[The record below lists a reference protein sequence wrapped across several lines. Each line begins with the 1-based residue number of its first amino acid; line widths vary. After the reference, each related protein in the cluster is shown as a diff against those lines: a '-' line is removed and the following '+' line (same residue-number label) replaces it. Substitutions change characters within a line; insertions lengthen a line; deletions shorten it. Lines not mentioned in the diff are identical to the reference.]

1 MVLSLPIFLI
11 NFKPSKK
18 RYIMKKRLNLSLIL
32 ALCFSVA
39 LSAQGNDEWGIA
51 SYYHD
56 SFHGKET
63 AYGVKYDKKAMTA
76 AHRELPYGTMVRV
89 TRLDNNKSVVVKVT
103 DKGPYKRGR
112 VVDLSRAAA
121 ERIGL
126 IQDGLTEVKLEVV
139 KRGTAAPKK
148 PSKKTQRKERQASAP
163 SSYENISRD
172 RIVTDAGNA
181 PAPSKKKV
189 ASSSSKP
196 ADAEVKPK
204 GKAKKAAPAA
214 QPKLVGKE
222 YQKYGLYK
230 ISIQEPGEKG
240 FAVQV
245 ASLTNYEN
253 VFKQVA
259 DLQAKWFDN
268 VLISIEEGS
277 RMPSYKVL
285 LGPFKEEAAAENYR
299 KNLMKKHKIKGF
311 VVDLNAVEYS
321 KER

>member
-1 MVLSLPIFLI
+1 
-11 NFKPSKK
+11 
-18 RYIMKKRLNLSLIL
+18 MKKRLNLSLLL
-32 ALCFSVA
+32 ALCFTVA
-39 LSAQGNDEWGIA
+39 LSAQSNEEWGIA

-112 VVDLSRAAA
+112 VIDLSRTAA
-121 ERIGL
+121 EQIGL
-126 IQDGLTEVKLEVV
+126 IRDGLTEVKLEVV
-139 KRGTAAPKK
+139 KRGAGQAK
-148 PSKKTQRKERQASAP
+148 PAQKQNTRRKERQASVP
-163 SSYENISRD
+163 ENYDNVSRD
-172 RIVTDAGNA
+172 RLVTDAGKA
-181 PAPSKKKV
+181 PAPAKAQKTTTPSSENTTTV
-189 ASSSSKP
+189 ATR
-196 ADAEVKPK
+196 PK
-204 GKAKKAAPAA
+204 GREDKSTA
-214 QPKLVGKE
+214 QAKLVGKE

-240 FAVQV
+240 YAVQV
-245 ASLTNYEN
+245 ASLSNYEN

-268 VLISIEEGS
+268 ILISIEEGK
-277 RMPSYKVL
+277 RMPAYKIL
-285 LGPFKEEAAAENYR
+285 LGPFTEEAAAENYR

-311 VVDLNAVEYS
+311 VVDLNTTEYS
-321 KER
+321 NE

>member
-1 MVLSLPIFLI
+1 M
-11 NFKPSKK
+11 
-18 RYIMKKRLNLSLIL
+18 KRLNISLFL
-32 ALCFSVA
+32 ALCFSVVMY
-39 LSAQGNDEWGIA
+39 AQSNDEWGVA

-63 AYGVKYDKKAMTA
+63 AYGVKYDKKALTA

-89 TRLDNNKSVVVKVT
+89 TRLDNSKSVVVKVT

-139 KRGTAAPKK
+139 KRGAGEPAK
-148 PSKKTQRKERQASAP
+148 SKKASTKRKDRQASAAAP
-163 SSYENISRD
+163 SYENVSRE
-172 RIVTDAGNA
+172 RLVTDAGTA
-181 PAPSKKKV
+181 PKAAAKPKTTTEKKPKAKV
-189 ASSSSKP
+189 A
-196 ADAEVKPK
+196 DTQEK
-204 GKAKKAAPAA
+204 GKSAQAAPAA
-214 QPKLVGKE
+214 KLVGKD

-230 ISIQEPGEKG
+230 ISIQQPGEKG
-240 FAVQV
+240 YAVQV

-277 RMPSYKVL
+277 RMPAYKIL
-285 LGPFKEEAAAENYR
+285 LGPFTEEAAADNYR
-299 KNLMKKHKIKGF
+299 KNLAKKHKIKGF
-311 VVDLNAVEYS
+311 VVDLNTIEYNQ
-321 KER
+321 KP

>member
-1 MVLSLPIFLI
+1 
-11 NFKPSKK
+11 
-18 RYIMKKRLNLSLIL
+18 MKKRLNLSFLFV
-32 ALCFSVA
+32 LCCSIA
-39 LSAQGNDEWGIA
+39 LSAQSNEEWGIA

-63 AYGVKYDKKAMTA
+63 AYGVKYNKKSLTA

-126 IQDGLTEVKLEVV
+126 IRDGLTEVKIEVV
-139 KRGTAAPKK
+139 KRGTGKANTDKK
-148 PSKKTQRKERQASAP
+148 KSSSRKERQASAP
-163 SSYENISRD
+163 SNYDNVSRD

-181 PAPSKKKV
+181 PAKPAKTTSKSSKKST
-189 ASSSSKP
+189 ATATQSKGRTN
-196 ADAEVKPK
+196 K
-204 GKAKKAAPAA
+204 APAPA
-214 QPKLVGKE
+214 KLVGKE
-222 YQKYGLYK
+222 FQKYGLYK
-230 ISIQEPGEKG
+230 ISIQKPGEKG

-253 VFKQVA
+253 VFKQVT
-259 DLQAKWFDN
+259 DLQEKWFDN
-268 VLISIEEGS
+268 ILISIEEGT
-277 RMPSYKVL
+277 RMPAYKIL

-311 VVDLNAVEYS
+311 VVDLNAVEYNS
-321 KER
+321 DQ